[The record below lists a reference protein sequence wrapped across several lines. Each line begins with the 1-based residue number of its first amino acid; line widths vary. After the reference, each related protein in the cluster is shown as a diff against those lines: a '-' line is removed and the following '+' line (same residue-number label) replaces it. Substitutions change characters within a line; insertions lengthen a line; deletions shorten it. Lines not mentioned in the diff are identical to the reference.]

1 MASST
6 ASATP
11 QGEVDGLIQEVA
23 DEHGLE
29 VAGSIQSA
37 PQGEVA
43 GGCRACP
50 PASLRL
56 LTPPCSLPASRGPG
70 ARGASGGRPRQ
81 PPRCAA
87 QVGPRLAN

>member
-43 GGCRACP
+43 GPSVWRGACQ
-50 PASLRL
+50 
-56 LTPPCSLPASRGPG
+56 LPAPTP
-70 ARGASGGRPRQ
+70 APRPAL
-81 PPRCAA
+81 PHAVAA
-87 QVGPRLAN
+87 PAPAAPVEDDLAHRLAALRK